1 MSKFDGMTNAI
12 DNWQSGLRDG
22 LPIAIAYF
30 AVSFAFGIAA
40 TKSHLPMFDAFLMSL
55 TNMTSA
61 GQFSALTL
69 IPTGISYFEMAIAQ
83 IILNLR
89 YLIMSCSLSQKYD
102 SDLPLIH
109 RCICA
114 FPITDELFGIV
125 CCQPGK
131 VSPFYTY
138 GLMTLCVPSW
148 CLGTICGCYSGTLL
162 SPSLISTLGI
172 VIYAMFFAIIVPP
185 SKKDKV
191 IRNVCISALVLGYG
205 LSIFPISSVWSSG
218 IRIII
223 VTFIV
228 AGIAAI
234 VHPIK
239 DNDVATTTAEAM
251 AQAHREAMEVDLY
264 E

>member
-40 TKSHLPMFDAFLMSL
+40 TKNHLPMFDAFLMSF

-69 IPTGISYFEMAIAQ
+69 IPGGIGYFEMAIAQ
-83 IILNLR
+83 IVLNLR

-109 RCICA
+109 RSICA

-138 GLMTLCVPSW
+138 GLMTLCIPSW
-148 CLGTICGCYSGTLL
+148 SLGTICGCYSGSLL
-162 SPSLISTLGI
+162 SPALISTLGI

-185 SKKDKV
+185 SKSDKV
-191 IRNVCISALVLGYG
+191 IRNVCIASLTLAYG
-205 LSIFPISSVWSSG
+205 LSIFPITCAWSSG
-218 IRIII
+218 VRILF
-223 VTFIV
+223 VTFVI

-234 VHPIK
+234 VHPVT
-239 DNDVATTTAEAM
+239 DNDVASTTADAM
-251 AQAHREAMEVDLY
+251 AKAHKEAMEVDLY